1 MSDVKG
7 WVEVY
12 RSTDQFNVNVLHA
25 RLGELGIESVIF
37 NHQDS
42 AWKMLNDNLAVSLL
56 VHPEQAESALE
67 IVKQQEGGE

>member
-25 RLGELGIESVIF
+25 RLAEMGIESVVF

-42 AWKMLNDNLAVSLL
+42 FWKMLNDNLAVSLL
-56 VHPEQAESALE
+56 VHPEQAEAANKC
-67 IVKQQEGGE
+67 IKDQNEGE